1 MRIASVIDYWREI
14 LNIRYCEK
22 DEMLFFRGHSDKSYR
37 LLPGAMR
44 GDGERQESEFYHN
57 IMVEY
62 PEEFKKGEHL
72 SNLVKMQH
80 YCHLTRLLDL
90 TTNPLMALYFASE
103 QYSDKDGQVL
113 CFKVKKSDVLHHT
126 SDKAMMLACLP
137 CFNFEDRCK
146 ILDFCRAHLGVID
159 DNAIKN
165 SNAMQRFLH
174 EVRSEFSAF
183 ETCTVGEHLLESY
196 FVQTYKNNERIK
208 RQSGAFLI
216 CGLDKERLSKKEQ
229 NMLRIDIAG
238 NAKKEILRELRMAK
252 ISDATVYPDFERR
265 AMQFRH
271 LKVNWV
277 NLED

>member
-14 LNIRYCEK
+14 LNIHYCEK

-62 PEEFKKGEHL
+62 PEEFRKGEHL

-126 SDKAMMLACLP
+126 SDKAMMLACP
-137 CFNFEDRCK
+137 VS
-146 ILDFCRAHLGVID
+146 ILKTDARYLI
-159 DNAIKN
+159 
-165 SNAMQRFLH
+165 
-174 EVRSEFSAF
+174 SAA
-183 ETCTVGEHLLESY
+183 
-196 FVQTYKNNERIK
+196 RI
-208 RQSGAFLI
+208 
-216 CGLDKERLSKKEQ
+216 
-229 NMLRIDIAG
+229 
-238 NAKKEILRELRMAK
+238 RELWMTMQSK
-252 ISDATVYPDFERR
+252 TVMRCNVFCMKYAVNFLL
-265 AMQFRH
+265 
-271 LKVNWV
+271 LKPAS
-277 NLED
+277 